1 VCIKAM
7 YRKSRMHNN
16 YAGLLAS
23 MIIHHIQLDINCHQ
37 KQWQKYMYSWH
48 YSKYVRKVWIFI

>member
-1 VCIKAM
+1 
-7 YRKSRMHNN
+7 MHNN

-37 KQWQKYMYSWH
+37 KSDKYTSSCNITVNMLEKYEYS
-48 YSKYVRKVWIFI
+48 